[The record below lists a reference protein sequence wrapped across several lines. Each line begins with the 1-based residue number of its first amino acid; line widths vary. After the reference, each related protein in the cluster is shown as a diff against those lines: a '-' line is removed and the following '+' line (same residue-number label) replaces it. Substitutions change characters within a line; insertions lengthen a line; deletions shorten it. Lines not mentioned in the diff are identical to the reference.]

1 MSEIGGRGTRRVG
14 DVQEWSEGRKFGLG
28 ETKVD
33 ALSLDVIQWRTRTL
47 KRT

>member
-14 DVQEWSEGRKFGLG
+14 DVQEGSERKFGLG